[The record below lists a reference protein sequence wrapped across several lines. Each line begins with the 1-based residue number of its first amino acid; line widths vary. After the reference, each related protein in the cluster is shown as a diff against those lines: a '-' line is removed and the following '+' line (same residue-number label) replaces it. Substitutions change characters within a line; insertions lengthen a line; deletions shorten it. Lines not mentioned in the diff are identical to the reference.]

1 VVPVFPVGSAAM
13 QSAAMP
19 RSRRQDTHDNSVR
32 GNAKGVIMNASTITA
47 KGQTTV
53 PAEVR
58 ASMQVKAGTR
68 LVWSVMPDGAA
79 IVRAKTKSIL
89 DMAGMLKAP
98 KGKTVKIEDMNP
110 WR

>member
-1 VVPVFPVGSAAM
+1 M
-13 QSAAMP
+13 
-19 RSRRQDTHDNSVR
+19 TE
-32 GNAKGVIMNASTITA
+32 STITA

-58 ASMQVKAGTR
+58 ALVNAKPGTR
-68 LVWSVMPDGAA
+68 LVWSVMPDGTI

-89 DMAGMLKAP
+89 DMAGMLTAP
-98 KGKTVKIEDMNP
+98 KGNRVSVEDMNP